1 MFVSV
6 IKDGEILVSK
16 TLKHNQP
23 VKLAEIIESADN
35 KYDDKHYKKTLE
47 IDGEDVVH
55 QVIMK
60 IDLRLIYKIK
70 KVLFRWKE
78 PVK

>member
-35 KYDDKHYKKTLE
+35 KYDDKHYKKILE